1 MNELRRQR
9 EAEERRRDPNGLT
22 VAERRALE
30 AREAAVERRDTWVGA
45 VQEALEAMQ
54 TVGPGLPDAPVRAL
68 AARGCRTAA
77 DAGKLGLVSMTSQA
91 WRQRLKDVPAEALAA
106 ATFLAADDQ
115 ASLDDAAAKIQ
126 ARQRGNSARA
136 EHASVLRRLAELGL
150 SRNGSKEVQPKP
162 NKPKPKPEPSPSSS
176 PSRSPSPSP

>member
-1 MNELRRQR
+1 MVVPARGGQAAARARRRR

-22 VAERRALE
+22 VAERRALD
-30 AREAAVERRDTWVGA
+30 AREAAAAAAAAAVERRDTWVGA

-54 TVGPGLPDAPVRAL
+54 TLGPGLPDASVRAL

-106 ATFLAADDQ
+106 APSWRPTIKRVSTTRPPRSRLDNAAT
-115 ASLDDAAAKIQ
+115 
-126 ARQRGNSARA
+126 QRG
-136 EHASVLRRLAELGL
+136 
-150 SRNGSKEVQPKP
+150 
-162 NKPKPKPEPSPSSS
+162 PSTQAYWGGW
-176 PSRSPSPSP
+176 RSWV